1 MIRSHEKWI
10 PSLPLTRLTRW
21 LPFFFLLGAA
31 ALFQVCPAFSGERVE
46 AGTKPE
52 TEPILDRFLGEELNY
67 RLGFW
72 LFSYCGEVKAF
83 MTATEQP
90 GVYKASLDGR
100 TVGFVDWLLGGYRLS
115 YTSYL
120 RVSTSGER
128 FEPLR
133 FELTVN
139 HTGKE
144 RRRTVVFDHS
154 KKQMVFFRSPPEGED
169 QQEVKPMEAGII
181 YEDYLTL
188 FYNFR
193 YGSYGPIQRD
203 RTYRLP
209 LYVHEGKNFLDV
221 TVASKEEEEKRLEQE
236 ITKEG
241 KDFFLRF
248 RVSGEDV
255 SSTSGEIEGWLSRDR
270 VPTKGTIRDV
280 VFFGDLWGEL
290 TDRRVKA
297 ISSNQNHGKN
307 HPRALLSHWLGLG
320 SEPY

>member
-1 MIRSHEKWI
+1 
-10 PSLPLTRLTRW
+10 LTRLTPWVLFR
-21 LPFFFLLGAA
+21 FLLGAA
-31 ALFQVCPAFSGERVE
+31 AFCLVCPALCGEKVE

-52 TEPILDRFLGEELNY
+52 TEPILDQFLGEELSY
-67 RLGFW
+67 RMGFW
-72 LFSYCGEVKAF
+72 LFSYCGEVKAR
-83 MTATEQP
+83 MTATEQS

-144 RRRTVVFDHS
+144 RRRTVTFDHS
-154 KKQMVFFRSPPEGED
+154 KQQMVFFRSPPEGEG

-193 YGSYGPIQRD
+193 YGSYGPIQRG

-221 TVASKEEEEKRLEQE
+221 IIASKEEEKQRHAQE
-236 ITKEG
+236 IDKEG

-280 VFFGDLWGEL
+280 IFFGDLWGEL
-290 TDRRVKA
+290 VDRRVKA
-297 ISSNQNHGKN
+297 TASNQN
-307 HPRALLSHWLGLG
+307 P
-320 SEPY
+320 